1 MKTKEITVNGINL
14 VLYKLG
20 AIEQQTIFN
29 KYILPVAATLGECF
43 QKGASNEEIIAKF
56 PAMLQKNLSPE
67 AIQKFLFEILL
78 SQNCVKIKAAGMEM
92 PLVGTVDGKAAVMSS
107 ELDDIAYCWEVAV
120 EVFRFNFSNL
130 FTSALN
136 LFARISNKA
145 MSG

>member
-1 MKTKEITVNGINL
+1 
-14 VLYKLG
+14 
-20 AIEQQTIFN
+20 
-29 KYILPVAATLGECF
+29 
-43 QKGASNEEIIAKF
+43 
-56 PAMLQKNLSPE
+56 MLQKNLSPE

>member
-1 MKTKEITVNGINL
+1 
-14 VLYKLG
+14 LG

-29 KYILPVAATLGECF
+29 RYILPIAATLGECF

-78 SQNCVKIKAAGMEM
+78 SQNCVKIKAAGIEM
-92 PLVGTVDGKAAVMSS
+92 PLVGTANGKTTIMTAD
-107 ELDDIAYCWEVAV
+107 LDDIAYCWEIAV

-136 LFARISNKA
+136 LFARISNKKT
-145 MSG
+145 SG